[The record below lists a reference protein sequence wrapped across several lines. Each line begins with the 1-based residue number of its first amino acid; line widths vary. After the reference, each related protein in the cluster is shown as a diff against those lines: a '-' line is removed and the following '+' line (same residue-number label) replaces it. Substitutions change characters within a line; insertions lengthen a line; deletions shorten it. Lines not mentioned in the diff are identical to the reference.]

1 MNPMYQMFMNGM
13 TPQAPQASPM
23 PQVPPAVQQMQNMMA
38 PMRQAMAVWQ
48 SMRNPAAFVK
58 WQFPDVP
65 DEIAGD
71 ANKVLAYLQQTRNI
85 SNEQLNQFASQ
96 FQLPRF

>member
-13 TPQAPQASPM
+13 APQAPQASSM
-23 PQVPPAVQQMQNMMA
+23 PQVPPAMQQVQNLMA
-38 PMRQAMAVWQ
+38 AWQ
-48 SMRNPAAFVK
+48 SMHNPAAFVK

-65 DEIAGD
+65 NEIAGD
-71 ANKVLAYLQQTRNI
+71 ASKVLAYLQQTRNI